1 MFPRA
6 LLVALVLAVYASAA
20 CTRSYTVKS
29 GDGCDSIAVA
39 NRVSSY
45 QIHRLNGGSN
55 ACLTLSVGQSIC
67 LTDSTYDCQPVHT
80 VNSGDSCFGIANAAG
95 ISMDKFLSNNAQLD
109 SNTTPIAPILAVIT
123 FKLFH
128 TDLKPETNKT
138 ILGDCTETATVQPG
152 DTCDKIAFRNLI
164 STYTI
169 QNINPAGTCSSLVA
183 GGDVCVDHPSNRCVG
198 VYLVSGNEGGCAN
211 VASSHGITFDR
222 LRELNPNVDAQC
234 GNIYPGESLCTAA
247 F

>member
-6 LLVALVLAVYASAA
+6 SLVALALAAYASAA

-39 NRVSSY
+39 NGVSSY

-55 ACLTLSVGQSIC
+55 ACLALSIGQSIC
-67 LTDSTYDCQPVHT
+67 LADSTYDCQPVHT
-80 VNSGDSCFGIANAAG
+80 AVSGDSCFGIANAAG

-109 SNTTPIAPILAVIT
+109 ANNCAIYPGLSVCVDP
-123 FKLFH
+123 
-128 TDLKPETNKT
+128 DSTNPS
-138 ILGDCTETATVQPG
+138 GDCTETATVQPG
-152 DTCDKIAFRNLI
+152 DNCDKIAFRNLI

-169 QNINPAGTCSSLVA
+169 QNTNPAGTCSSLVA
-183 GGDVCVDHPSNRCVG
+183 GADICVDHPSNRCVG

-211 VASSHGITFDR
+211 IASSHGITFDR
-222 LRELNPNVDAQC
+222 LRELNPNVDTQC